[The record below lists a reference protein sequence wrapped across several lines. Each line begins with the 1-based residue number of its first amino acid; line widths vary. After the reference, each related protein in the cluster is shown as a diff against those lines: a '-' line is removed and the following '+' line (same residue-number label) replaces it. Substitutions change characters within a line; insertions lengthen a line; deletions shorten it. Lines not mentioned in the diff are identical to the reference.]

1 MFIIEEDEEKR
12 EEQKKRA
19 LKLSQFYKEEGL
31 YKDAIRSYELYI
43 FLEGKDN
50 VEYGIYKD
58 LGICYS
64 LIGQNDE
71 AVKRLEKAHE
81 INSSDNK
88 VIYLLAQMYEQ
99 NCEYQKA
106 ELFYTKVK
114 PIDSN
119 EEVSIYYS
127 IGNIALRQGEIQKA
141 IENFS
146 KVVEFQPTNGHTY
159 YVLGEIYYEQGNIID
174 AERCFRT
181 AHERG
186 IKKVGVYNYLGY
198 IYMKKSDFENAKIN
212 FLIAAGKEES
222 VSRHYKNYLKCLN
235 SEEILV
241 EERVLAELQDYD
253 LSKFR
258 MALLE
263 MYKGNIEKS
272 KEILEKLAAEES
284 VQINLKKSIRDE
296 LDEIYSIKR

>member
-1 MFIIEEDEEKR
+1 VFIIEEDEGKR

-50 VEYGIYKD
+50 VDYNVFKE
-58 LGICYS
+58 LGVCYS
-64 LIGQNDE
+64 LMGQNDE
-71 AVKRLEKAHE
+71 AIKKLEKAHE
-81 INSSDNK
+81 INGIDNK

-99 NCEYQKA
+99 NSDYQKA

-114 PIDSN
+114 PKDSN

-127 IGNIALRQGEIQKA
+127 IGDIALRQGEILKA

-159 YVLGEIYYEQGNIID
+159 YVLGELYYTNGNMND
-174 AERCFRT
+174 AERCFRV

-186 IKKVGVYNYLGY
+186 IKKVGLYNYLGQ
-198 IYMKKSDFENAKIN
+198 IFMKRDDFENAKIN

-222 VSRHYKNYLKCLN
+222 VSKYYKNYLKCLN
-235 SEEILV
+235 NEEV
-241 EERVLAELQDYD
+241 EIEEKVLGELQDYD
-253 LSKFR
+253 LLKFR

-272 KEILEKLAAEES
+272 KEILEKLAEEDLAQ
-284 VQINLKKSIRDE
+284 VNLKKSIRDE
-296 LDEIYSIKR
+296 LNEIYSIKR